1 MIIHKNTKVVCTI
14 GPASESYEVLSQLID
29 AGMNVMRLNFS
40 HGEHPD
46 HLKKIEL
53 IRKLEQDKGVIIPI
67 ILDTKGPEIRCHL
80 FKDGQAKILRDSIV
94 RISMTEILGDETKFS
109 VTYDKLFDDVEVG
122 NKIKIDDGNLELD
135 IIEKDYDHHELVTK
149 ARNTYVIKNRKGVI
163 APFARLSMA
172 YVSEKDEA
180 DLKFGCEHNVDYVAA
195 SFTRRPE
202 DILEI
207 KAILAK
213 YGKPDIGVIAKIE
226 NQEGVDKIDAI
237 IDVSDGVM
245 VARGDLGVEVPSEM
259 VPVIQKQ
266 IIEKC
271 RIKGKPVI
279 TATQMLDSMQTR
291 PVPTR
296 AEVSDVANAI
306 LEGTDAVMLSGESAS
321 GDYPVLATEMQ
332 SKISKTM
339 EQYLDYEKLAEQA
352 YNTSEKNNSDAISN
366 SVANTALL
374 IGAKLIVAISG
385 MGTTPRRI
393 SKARPCCPIVC
404 ISSNRRV
411 LSKLS
416 LFWGIYG
423 IWVPKVPNLIEEMEV
438 LALVKA
444 HDLGIQ
450 TGESIILTGATP
462 AGTRGTNFMKILN
475 ANNDGVKD

>member
-207 KAILAK
+207 KEILAK

-306 LEGTDAVMLSGESAS
+306 LEGTDAVMLSGETAA
-321 GDYPVLATEMQ
+321 GRYPLEAVRMMT
-332 SKISKTM
+332 KIAESS
-339 EQYLDYEKLAEQA
+339 EPYLDYRT
-352 YNTSEKNNSDAISN
+352 YNRRDVKRSDHVISN
-366 SVANTALL
+366 ALSSATVRTA
-374 IGAKLIVAISG
+374 
-385 MGTTPRRI
+385 
-393 SKARPCCPIVC
+393 
-404 ISSNRRV
+404 
-411 LSKLS
+411 
-416 LFWGIYG
+416 
-423 IWVPKVPNLIEEMEV
+423 E
-438 LALVKA
+438 
-444 HDLGIQ
+444 
-450 TGESIILTGATP
+450 
-462 AGTRGTNFMKILN
+462 ILN
-475 ANNDGVKD
+475 AKAIIVPTMHGFTANLLSNWRPKCRIIGMSPNWDVLRKMQLNWGVTPVKAMRETDTDELIEHSVNTVKEMGYIESGDTVIVTVGVKHKNQPSYAIGETNNMRVIVVN

>member
-135 IIEKDYDHHELVTK
+135 IIEKDYDHRELVTK

-172 YVSEKDEA
+172 YVSKKDEE

-207 KAILAK
+207 KEILAK

-271 RIKGKPVI
+271 RVKGKPVI

-393 SKARPCCPIVC
+393 SKARPCCPIIC

-475 ANNDGVKD
+475 ANNDGAKD